1 MMMKTK
7 ENEMVKERRLLV
19 QRSDS
24 LGNLREA
31 VMEYRSDYLG
41 RMEEI
46 VYPDGEKVIYG
57 YNYGGEVV
65 SVRGEKQGTTFPYV
79 DKIGYDEWGQRVY
92 IKLGNGV
99 ETTYQYDENRRWLK
113 EIETVSQKG
122 YGTPVLQ
129 NIKYSFDSVGNVSG
143 YTNTAGSYTTAQQY
157 EYDNL
162 YQLTNVKGQTEN
174 RQFGLIDYTASYEQT
189 YSFDNAGLGNMM
201 NKNSSSIQSDSRLLG
216 DDLNYKLDYEYA
228 TGYAHRVNRIG
239 TRYYQYDGNGNL
251 TAEQEGAFSSGT
263 GNGGT
268 PTSGGYTIT
277 DLGDDV
283 SVIDQGWG
291 MVNTPSNGGGGTP
304 GNPTTRGYRRDY
316 QWNERN
322 LLKVS
327 SDNRYTVQYTY
338 GADGERTSKYS
349 TSATGSSPT
358 ETLYF
363 NKMWSWRHDGLLSD
377 RTGRNSKHI
386 YVGETRMVTKI
397 GRADGSFTNE
407 EKLKQYWYHSDH
419 LGSAQ
424 LISNVD
430 GEEYERI
437 EYTPYGELW
446 IEKASAATNI
456 DIPYRFTGKERDD
469 ETGLYYYGARYLD
482 PKYSRWLSTD
492 PALKDYIPSA
502 PIDDKAKKR
511 NNELPGMGGVY
522 NTVNLHLYHYAGNN
536 PVKYTDPNGEF
547 TNYNPFDAFGQMLQI
562 SSKPLDKLTG
572 MFFSVLG
579 GNKAAEQQ
587 LANMSQRL
595 VNSMAEV
602 AGNAL
607 ITGMEF
613 MSDNGS
619 YLAIASYASGN
630 IVIGA
635 VIDGITVASDVTLA
649 FNEYNETG
657 DKAGLITSLAGIIA
671 TNAIGSGV
679 GKAAV
684 ADGGLAKAELMKTLE
699 PIISDLVST
708 AISALVKITAPEN

>member
-1 MMMKTK
+1 MVESVFSVVNI
-7 ENEMVKERRLLV
+7 ENEKVKREERK
-19 QRSDS
+19 
-24 LGNLREA
+24 
-31 VMEYRSDYLG
+31 
-41 RMEEI
+41 RMTQ
-46 VYPDGEKVIYG
+46 EKL
-57 YNYGGEVV
+57 N
-65 SVRGEKQGTTFPYV
+65 RK
-79 DKIGYDEWGQRVY
+79 
-92 IKLGNGV
+92 KLCLS
-99 ETTYQYDENRRWLK
+99 ESRRWLK

-122 YGTPVLQ
+122 CGTPVLQ
-129 NIKYSFDSVGNVSG
+129 NIKYSFDGVGNVSG

-157 EYDNL
+157 EYDSL

-174 RQFGLIDYTASYEQT
+174 RQFGLVDYTASYEQT

-201 NKNSSSIQSDSRLLG
+201 TKNSSSVQSDSRLLG

-291 MVNTPSNGGGGTP
+291 MVDTPSNGGGGTP
-304 GNPTTRGYRRDY
+304 GDPITRGYRRDY

-338 GADGERTSKYS
+338 GADGERTGKYS
-349 TSATGSSPT
+349 TSATGGSPA

-386 YVGETRMVTKI
+386 YVGETRLVTKI

-446 IEKASAATNI
+446 IEKASAASNI
-456 DIPYRFTGKERDD
+456 DIPYRFTGKERDS
-469 ETGLYYYGARYLD
+469 ETSLYYFGARYLD
-482 PKYSRWLSTD
+482 ARVSRWLSSD
-492 PALKDYIPSA
+492 PALGEYIPGA
-502 PIDDKAKKR
+502 PINDEVKKK
-511 NNELPGMGGVY
+511 NGELPGMGGVF
-522 NTVNLHLYHYAGNN
+522 NTVNLHLYHYSANN
-536 PVKYTDPNGEF
+536 PVKYVDVDGREYKDNISIAFLRFRTPEQALGKPNKTGD
-547 TNYNPFDAFGQMLQI
+547 TVASVSIDGQASTYVFGFQGSATRLTQRQDGGTQNDSIKHESKVKLQLQT
-562 SSKPLDKLTG
+562 STRTG
-572 MFFSVLG
+572 GLSLRI
-579 GNKAAEQQ
+579 
-587 LANMSQRL
+587 L
-595 VNSMAEV
+595 
-602 AGNAL
+602 
-607 ITGMEF
+607 
-613 MSDNGS
+613 
-619 YLAIASYASGN
+619 
-630 IVIGA
+630 
-635 VIDGITVASDVTLA
+635 DGITIDGRGS
-649 FNEYNETG
+649 NN
-657 DKAGLITSLAGIIA
+657 GIPE
-671 TNAIGSGV
+671 GSKDPNTVHGNSANGSERSFSGGILVSEGCIV
-679 GKAAV
+679 GTPEAM
-684 ADGGLAKAELMKTLE
+684 AELFGMME
-699 PIISDLVST
+699 E
-708 AISALVKITAPEN
+708 AGVKVGDTFDAYIADAEKLGS